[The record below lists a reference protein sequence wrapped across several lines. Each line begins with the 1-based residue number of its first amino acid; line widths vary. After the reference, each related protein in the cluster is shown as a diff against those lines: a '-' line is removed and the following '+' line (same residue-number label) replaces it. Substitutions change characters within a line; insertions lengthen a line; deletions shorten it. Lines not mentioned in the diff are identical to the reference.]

1 MKILIISSSAWRQ
14 DCSFGNTFSNWFEGM
29 QNIEI
34 ANIYLDAK
42 LPDKTEYVTNF
53 FQISEKKVIKSV
65 FKRHL
70 KTWSRFSNKEI
81 DDEAEKGDEKDISL
95 MPFAK
100 RNRWTIFFI
109 IRKML
114 WSLGKWKS
122 KELFDF
128 VEEFKPDII
137 FQPIYHRS
145 VANKIALMIHK
156 KYNIPMVGFI
166 GDDIYTLKQF
176 SFSPLFWIDRLINRR
191 GVRKLVNCCEM
202 LYVAS
207 DLQKREYE
215 KIFKLPIKTLMKFGD
230 FTNQQYSVPNIHDPV
245 QFVYTG
251 NIDAGRYKALEIL
264 AKVLEEVGGGILHI
278 YSKTELSEKQI
289 KNLNIKEVSQFFG
302 GISYQRVCEVQKEAD
317 VLVFAESMKL
327 KGKLSVR
334 QSFSTKLVDYFS
346 VPRCIFAIGPKDIA
360 PIEYLQENNV
370 AVVCSNYAQMQ
381 EQIKDL
387 LTNKEKIYYYARNA
401 WELGIKRHQKQD
413 MQSSLHDD
421 LRQIIT
427 QNTTNG

>member
-1 MKILIISSSAWRQ
+1 
-14 DCSFGNTFSNWFEGM
+14 M

-34 ANIYLDAK
+34 ANIYLDSK
-42 LPDKTEYVTNF
+42 MPDKTDYVTDF
-53 FQISEKKVIKSV
+53 FQISEKKVIKSII
-65 FKRHL
+65 KRKT
-70 KTWSRFSNKEI
+70 KTWNRFTNQDIQE
-81 DDEAEKGDEKDISL
+81 ETENGDEQSNVL

-100 RNRWTIFFI
+100 RSRWTIFFV
-109 IRKML
+109 IRKMF
-114 WSLGKWKS
+114 WGLGKWRS
-122 KELFDF
+122 DELFKF
-128 VEEFKPDII
+128 VEDFKPDII

-145 VANKIALMIHK
+145 TANKIALMIQK

-166 GDDIYTLKQF
+166 GDDVYTLKQL

-191 GVRKLVNCCEM
+191 GVRKLVRRCKT

-230 FTNQQYSVPNIHDPV
+230 FTDQQYSEIIIHNPV
-245 QFVYTG
+245 RFVYTG
-251 NIDAGRYKALEIL
+251 NIDEGRYKALELL
-264 AKVLEEVGGGILHI
+264 AKALEKAGGGILDI

-289 KNLNIKEVSQFFG
+289 KKLNIEGVSQFLG

-327 KGKLSVR
+327 KGKLLVR

-360 PIEYLQENNV
+360 PIEYLEENNV
-370 AVVCSNYAQMQ
+370 AVVCSDYSCI
-381 EQIKDL
+381 EGQIKKL
-387 LTNKEKIYYYARNA
+387 LTNKEMIQCYARNA
-401 WELGIKRHQKQD
+401 WQLGMRRHQKQL
-413 MQSSLHDD
+413 MQALLRDD
-421 LRQIIT
+421 LEQIRI
-427 QNTTNG
+427 QNISKR